1 MTFSIL
7 FSPYGYMTSSNQ
19 TANYW
24 TVSGI
29 VGLVNLF
36 THFWK
41 LWDAKLLHY
50 AVLLFPYLSQK
61 EPTTVVPGLY
71 IVIISF
77 VKRVMQVQKSSSSK
91 AWMLIIPT
99 VGKAALQPLKCQS
112 S

>member
-7 FSPYGYMTSSNQ
+7 FLSYGYMTSSNQ

-61 EPTTVVPGLY
+61 EPTTVVSGLY
-71 IVIISF
+71 INDHF
-77 VKRVMQVQKSSSSK
+77 FCQKSNASAEEFK
-91 AWMLIIPT
+91 
-99 VGKAALQPLKCQS
+99 Q
-112 S
+112 